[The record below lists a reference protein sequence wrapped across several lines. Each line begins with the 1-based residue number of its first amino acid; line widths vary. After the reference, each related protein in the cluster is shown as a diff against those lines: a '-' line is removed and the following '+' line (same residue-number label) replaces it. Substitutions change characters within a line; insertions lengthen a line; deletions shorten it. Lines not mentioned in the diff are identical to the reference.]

1 MTRRE
6 GAGPRPQAEPS
17 EPREAR
23 REDPGQPREPR
34 LGSIELDG
42 SAGEGGGQVLRTSL
56 ALAAITGRAIRIDRV
71 RARRAKPGLQRQH
84 LTCVLAAAEVCG
96 GEVRGASVGSGRV
109 DFTPGAVRGGD
120 FAFDIGT
127 AGSTGLVL
135 QTVVPILLG
144 APGPSRVVVTGGTF
158 NPMAP
163 SAEFLARAFFPMLRR
178 MGAHVSLTVE
188 RHGFYP
194 AGGGRVVCEIAP
206 GPLAPIELVDGGPVV
221 RRLARVVS
229 ARLPSHVAERELA
242 VVRERLGWSEHE
254 IDDVDAASPG
264 NALSLEVERAGVVE
278 LCTGFGE
285 KGVRA
290 ELVAARACDELE
302 RYLAH
307 DAPVGEHLADQLLVP
322 MALARGGRYRSGPLS
337 LHARTNIDVVERFGL
352 VRFDVADAG
361 GGVVVSVDCA
371 HA

>member
-6 GAGPRPQAEPS
+6 GAGPRPEAEPS

-23 REDPGQPREPR
+23 REDPGQPHEPR
-34 LGSIELDG
+34 LVIDG

-56 ALAAITGRAIRIDRV
+56 ALAAITARAIRIDNV

-84 LTCVLAAAEVCG
+84 LACVLAAAEVCG
-96 GEVRGASVGSGRV
+96 GLVRGATLGSGRV
-109 DFTPGAVRGGD
+109 DLAPGAVRGGD

-135 QTVVPILLG
+135 QTVLPILLG

-163 SAEFLARAFFPMLRR
+163 SADFLARAFLPILRR
-178 MGAHVSLTVE
+178 MGAQVALTVE

-206 GPLAPIELVDGGPVV
+206 GPLAPIELVESGPVV
-221 RRLARVVS
+221 RRLARVIS

-242 VVRERLGWSEHE
+242 IVRERLGWTEHE
-254 IDDVDAASPG
+254 IDDVGAASPG
-264 NALSLEVERAGVVE
+264 NAISLEVERAGVVE
-278 LCTGFGE
+278 LVTGFGE

-290 ELVAARACDELE
+290 ELVAARACDELA

-307 DAPVGEHLADQLLVP
+307 GAPVGEHLADQLLVP
-322 MALARGGRYRSGPLS
+322 MALARGGRFRTGPLS
-337 LHARTNIDVVERFGL
+337 LHARTNLDVIERFGL

-361 GGVVVSVDCA
+361 DGVVVSVDSA